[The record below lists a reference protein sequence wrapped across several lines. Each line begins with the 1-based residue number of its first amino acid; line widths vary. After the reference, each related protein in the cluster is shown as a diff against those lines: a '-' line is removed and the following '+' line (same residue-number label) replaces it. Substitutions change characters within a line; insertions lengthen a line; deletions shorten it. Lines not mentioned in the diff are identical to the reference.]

1 MHPKF
6 HRFLILLRAFVKDGL
21 IKNWLTKSSF
31 SALLSRF
38 VVTSMSL
45 RVTKLRQNRYCG
57 EN

>member
-31 SALLSRF
+31 FCFIIAVCGDLHVASSYEA
-38 VVTSMSL
+38 TKK
-45 RVTKLRQNRYCG
+45 RVL
-57 EN
+57 